1 MKERGIMKWVAVCL
15 GLLAVAVGFLG
26 YRSGFDD
33 GWSDGYRGGYNQAI
47 IARQGVIY
55 TTIPRI
61 DVNEILINRDI
72 TDNITIKYLDDGSG
86 NPGLVVKWDGGAVI
100 GDNATYP
107 ITMIQRL
114 EPWLREVTGH
124 YYNVSWEIN

>member
-1 MKERGIMKWVAVCL
+1 MRERVIMKWVAVCL
-15 GLLAVAVGFLG
+15 GLLAVVAGFLG

-33 GWSDGYRGGYNQAI
+33 GWSDGYSGGYNQAI

-55 TTIPRI
+55 TTIPHI
-61 DVNEILINRDI
+61 QVNEISIHRDI

-86 NPGLVVKWDGGAVI
+86 NPGLVVKWDGGVVV

-107 ITMIQRL
+107 IAMIQRF
-114 EPWLREVTGH
+114 EPWLREITGH
-124 YYNVSWEIN
+124 YYNVSWER

>member
-1 MKERGIMKWVAVCL
+1 MRERVIMKGVAVCL
-15 GLLAVAVGFLG
+15 CLLAVVAGFLG

-33 GWSDGYRGGYNQAI
+33 GWSDGYSGGYNQAI

-55 TTIPRI
+55 TTIPHI
-61 DVNEILINRDI
+61 QANEISIHTDI
-72 TDNITIKYLDDGSG
+72 ADNITIKYLDDGSG
-86 NPGLVVKWDGGAVI
+86 NPGLVVKWDGGAVL

-124 YYNVSWEIN
+124 YYNVSWER